1 MGLEVI
7 PNYARYSSTQ
17 IVPIYIVST
26 ELYIKNNYLTKCI
39 QGKSCE
45 EILDLR
51 KRDLTTFL
59 RKYVLYR
66 ILKFHL
72 IVLLIVPELTS
83 QHCDSTR
90 RQQKKIFFLF
100 FPSIA

>member
-26 ELYIKNNYLTKCI
+26 ELYIKNNYLTKYI

-45 EILDLR
+45 GILDLR

-72 IVLLIVPELTS
+72 IVLLIVPELIS

-90 RQQKKIFFLF
+90 RQ
-100 FPSIA
+100 